1 MAKKK
6 SYLNQI
12 YQFSDQERCYVV
24 EVSLETYHELFNG
37 WDASPTRK
45 KDLDS
50 ELLDFIEQAAYDI
63 PMKQKVRLSF
73 GIPEDQKD
81 EVLEASSKTAI
92 YNNFKMIIHFIN
104 KSISINNR
112 KIFTYITLAL
122 IFITSAYLMMS
133 FFEEQLSFTILREG
147 LFIGGWFLMWESFS
161 LFFFDSYE
169 IRNRR
174 KRYQRYLESDIEFR
188 YMKNIINENTN

>member
-12 YQFSDQERCYVV
+12 YQFNDHDKCYVV

-81 EVLEASSKTAI
+81 DVLEASSKTAI

-104 KSISINNR
+104 KNLSINNR

-122 IFITSAYLMMS
+122 TFITSAYLMMS

-169 IRNRR
+169 VRNRK
-174 KRYQRYLESDIEFR
+174 KRYQRYLDSDIEFR
-188 YMKNIINENTN
+188 YIKKTTDEPIK

>member
-12 YQFSDQERCYVV
+12 YKFDDHDKNYVI

-50 ELLDFIEQAAYDI
+50 ELLDFIETAAYDI
-63 PMKQKVRLSF
+63 PMKHHVKLSF
-73 GIPEDQKD
+73 GIPLTEKD
-81 EVLEASSKTAI
+81 DKLESSSKTAI

-104 KSISINNR
+104 KQLSLNNR
-112 KIFTYITLAL
+112 KILTYITLAFT
-122 IFITSAYLMMS
+122 FITLAYIMVS
-133 FFEEQLSFTILREG
+133 FYEDSLTFNILREG
-147 LFIGGWFLMWESFS
+147 LFIGGWFLLWESFS

-169 IRNRR
+169 VRQRR
-174 KRYQRYLESDIEFR
+174 KRFQRYLDSDIEFR
-188 YMKNIINENTN
+188 YIETHEDEIL

>member
-12 YQFSDQERCYVV
+12 YKYDDTDKTYVV

-50 ELLDFIEQAAYDI
+50 ELLDFIETAAYDI
-63 PMKQKVRLSF
+63 PMKQQVKLSF
-73 GIPEDQKD
+73 AIPLEEKD
-81 EVLEASSKTAI
+81 DKLEASSKTAI
-92 YNNFKMIIHFIN
+92 HNNFKMIIHFIN
-104 KSISINNR
+104 KQLNLNNR
-112 KIFTYITLAL
+112 KILTYITLSFT
-122 IFITSAYLMMS
+122 FITLAYIMVS
-133 FFEEQLSFTILREG
+133 FYEDSLTFNILREG
-147 LFIGGWFLMWESFS
+147 FFIGGWFLLWESFS

-169 IRNRR
+169 VRQRR
-174 KRYQRYLESDIEFR
+174 KRFQRYLDSEINFR
-188 YMKNIINENTN
+188 YIEKQEDENL

>member
-12 YQFSDQERCYVV
+12 YQFNDQDRCYVI

-50 ELLDFIEQAAYDI
+50 ELLDFIEQAGYDI
-63 PMKQKVRLSF
+63 PMKQKVKLSF
-73 GIPEDQKD
+73 GIPLDQKD
-81 EVLEASSKTAI
+81 DVLEASSKTAI

-104 KSISINNR
+104 KSLSINNR
-112 KIFTYITLAL
+112 KILSYITLAL
-122 IFITSAYLMMS
+122 SFITLAYLLAS
-133 FFEEQLSFTILREG
+133 FFEEHLMFTILREG

-169 IRNRR
+169 VRQRR
-174 KRYQRYLESDIEFR
+174 KRYQRYLDSDIDFI
-188 YMKNIINENTN
+188 YKSK

>member
-12 YQFSDQERCYVV
+12 YKYDDTDKTYVV

-50 ELLDFIEQAAYDI
+50 ELLDFIETAAYDI
-63 PMKQKVRLSF
+63 PMKQHVKLSF
-73 GIPEDQKD
+73 AIPLEEKD
-81 EVLEASSKTAI
+81 EKLESSSKTAI
-92 YNNFKMIIHFIN
+92 HNNFKMIIHFIN
-104 KSISINNR
+104 KQLSLNNR
-112 KIFTYITLAL
+112 KILTYITLSFT
-122 IFITSAYLMMS
+122 FITLAYIMVS
-133 FFEEQLSFTILREG
+133 FYENSLTFNILREG
-147 LFIGGWFLMWESFS
+147 FFIGGWFLLWESFS

-169 IRNRR
+169 VRQRR
-174 KRYQRYLESDIEFR
+174 KRFQRYLDSEISFR
-188 YMKNIINENTN
+188 YIEKQEDENL

>member
-12 YQFSDQERCYVV
+12 YKYDDTDKTYVV

-50 ELLDFIEQAAYDI
+50 ELLDFIETAAYDI
-63 PMKQKVRLSF
+63 PMKQQVKLSF
-73 GIPEDQKD
+73 AIPLEEKD
-81 EVLEASSKTAI
+81 DKLEASSKTAI
-92 YNNFKMIIHFIN
+92 HNNFKMIIHFIN
-104 KSISINNR
+104 KQLSLNNR
-112 KIFTYITLAL
+112 KILTYITLSFT
-122 IFITSAYLMMS
+122 FITLAYIMVS
-133 FFEEQLSFTILREG
+133 FYEDSLTFNILREG
-147 LFIGGWFLMWESFS
+147 FFIGGWFLLWESFS

-169 IRNRR
+169 VRQRR
-174 KRYQRYLESDIEFR
+174 KRFQRYLDSEINFR
-188 YMKNIINENTN
+188 YIEKQEDENL

>member
-12 YQFSDQERCYVV
+12 YKYDDTDKTYVV

-50 ELLDFIEQAAYDI
+50 ELLDFIETAAYDI
-63 PMKQKVRLSF
+63 PMKQNVKLSF
-73 GIPEDQKD
+73 AIPLSEKD
-81 EVLEASSKTAI
+81 EKLETSSKTAI

-104 KSISINNR
+104 KELSLNNR
-112 KIFTYITLAL
+112 KILTYITLSFT
-122 IFITSAYLMMS
+122 FITLAYIMVS
-133 FFEEQLSFTILREG
+133 FYEDSLTFNILREG
-147 LFIGGWFLMWESFS
+147 FFIGGWFLLWESFS

-169 IRNRR
+169 VRQRR
-174 KRYQRYLESDIEFR
+174 KRFLRYLDSEINFR
-188 YMKNIINENTN
+188 YIKTHEDEIL